1 MPFAEDIR
9 SLDFQSL
16 ERLFNSK
23 NRRITEHPLLPTQ
36 PMLDAMDDLVDA
48 MDLTEAGPPDENG

>member
-9 SLDFQSL
+9 ALDFQSL
-16 ERLFNSK
+16 ERLFNHK
-23 NRRITEHPLLPTQ
+23 NRRILEHPLLPTQ
-36 PMLDAMDDLVDA
+36 PMLDAMDSLVES